1 MIFLL
6 PTVTSCLI
14 LSPLRFLFFSFMVNL
29 PSSATISP
37 PLLLLSPPPKPLR
50 PSFPPLLS
58 FTSLPPFSVYPSLSH
73 AFLKKIYPSSP
84 PVLFIALHF
93 LYRHSSACCIT
104 PEIHPPPFYSSL
116 PVYLF
121 PWLPLTFE
129 GEWGSTQLTKREAMT
144 SQQTW
149 YTSICSGLK
158 IHTTGHTQSV
168 YSCTQHLFPPPR
180 STEMAQ
186 LLHNWGLWAR
196 WVTCRWS
203 TTEQLQ
209 CIWILRFKEKGW
221 RFSYMNTE
229 DGGHGHQMN
238 IQPVICDLI

>member
-1 MIFLL
+1 
-6 PTVTSCLI
+6 
-14 LSPLRFLFFSFMVNL
+14 MVNL

-58 FTSLPPFSVYPSLSH
+58 FTSLPPFSVYPSLSD
-73 AFLKKIYPSSP
+73 AFFKKNISIFSSCI
-84 PVLFIALHF
+84 V
-93 LYRHSSACCIT
+93 HSSSFSLSPLLCLLYN
-104 PEIHPPPFYSSL
+104 PWNPPPPFYSSL

>member
-104 PEIHPPPFYSSL
+104 PEIHPPLLFLPPRLPFSL
-116 PVYLF
+116 TSFDVWRRVGIHSADKERGDDVTADMIHQHLLWSKNTHHRAHTVSLQLHSAFVSTSTLYWDGPAFTQLGLVGTLGYMPLVHNWAASVYLDI
-121 PWLPLTFE
+121 
-129 GEWGSTQLTKREAMT
+129 K
-144 SQQTW
+144 
-149 YTSICSGLK
+149 
-158 IHTTGHTQSV
+158 V
-168 YSCTQHLFPPPR
+168 
-180 STEMAQ
+180 
-186 LLHNWGLWAR
+186 
-196 WVTCRWS
+196 
-203 TTEQLQ
+203 
-209 CIWILRFKEKGW
+209 
-221 RFSYMNTE
+221 
-229 DGGHGHQMN
+229 
-238 IQPVICDLI
+238 